1 MSSNRLLVTTC
12 SGVTYKIYGV
22 FDNAP
27 LRTYRVLDSDQK
39 WRDWTPPF
47 ASGRNYRALMKALIW
62 QDMES
67 FDIELKREHKN
78 FNEEAR
84 QKLEEAVRQA
94 YWANPEVCE
103 V

>member
-1 MSSNRLLVTTC
+1 MFSERLLITEC

-22 FDNAP
+22 FDNNP
-27 LRTYRVLDSDQK
+27 LRTYRVLDSEQK
-39 WRDWTPPF
+39 WRYWNPPL

-67 FDIELKREHKN
+67 FDIELRREHKN

-84 QKLEEAVRQA
+84 HKLEEAVRQA
-94 YWANPEVCE
+94 WWANLEVFE

>member
-1 MSSNRLLVTTC
+1 
-12 SGVTYKIYGV
+12 
-22 FDNAP
+22 
-27 LRTYRVLDSDQK
+27 
-39 WRDWTPPF
+39 
-47 ASGRNYRALMKALIW
+47 MKALIW